1 MSSAKR
7 LWQVIE
13 ILLQCVGAAAAF
25 FIVNA
30 VIGILLVLTVRSV
43 STLFVSLYLLNPV
56 LLTVFSMI
64 QGFIFW
70 MWWQS
75 GDRSER

>member
-1 MSSAKR
+1 MIGTNR
-7 LWQVIE
+7 LWPVVE
-13 ILLQCVGAAAAF
+13 VLFQCVGAASVF

-30 VIGILLVLTVRSV
+30 AIGILLVLAIRTV
-43 STLFVSLYLLNPV
+43 STLFVSVYLLNPV

-70 MWWQS
+70 LWWQ
-75 GDRSER
+75 GGNRFER